1 MSTQAQINAN
11 QANSQKSTGPSSNIG
26 KETSS
31 RNRII
36 HGLSDPENVL
46 FLLGFEDDAKFEAL
60 KIALTEEHQPQT
72 ETEHIL
78 VRRMWEAEWLRI
90 RAIFFQTM
98 CLDPETG
105 FLREEKRF
113 ALFLRYQTTHERAF
127 YKALNELQKLRNEKR
142 NREIGFESQ
151 KRSAETHEI
160 KKECHN
166 LKKQEFEL
174 KKQRAAQPVQP
185 KKGKKQA
192 AASAPSSETNSGPV
206 EMAA

>member
-1 MSTQAQINAN
+1 
-11 QANSQKSTGPSSNIG
+11 
-26 KETSS
+26 
-31 RNRII
+31 
-36 HGLSDPENVL
+36 
-46 FLLGFEDDAKFEAL
+46 
-60 KIALTEEHQPQT
+60 
-72 ETEHIL
+72 
-78 VRRMWEAEWLRI
+78 MWEAEWLRI

-151 KRSAETHEI
+151 KRSAEVHEI
-160 KKECHN
+160 KKEAHN
-166 LKKQEFEL
+166 L

-185 KKGKKQA
+185 KKGEKQA
-192 AASAPSSETNSGPV
+192 APSAPSSETTSEPL

>member
-1 MSTQAQINAN
+1 MSTQAQILAN

-36 HGLSDPENVL
+36 HGLSDPENAL
-46 FLLGFEDDAKFEAL
+46 FLLGFEDEL
-60 KIALTEEHQPQT
+60 EIRSSQRPHSPEEHQPQT

-185 KKGKKQA
+185 KKGKKQLRPPLQ
-192 AASAPSSETNSGPV
+192 APKPTRGL
-206 EMAA
+206 

>member
-1 MSTQAQINAN
+1 MSTQAQILAN
-11 QANSQKSTGPSSNIG
+11 QANSQKSTGPSSNLG

-60 KIALTEEHQPQT
+60 KIALTEEHHPQT

-78 VRRMWEAEWLRI
+78 VRRMWESEWLRI

-98 CLDPETG
+98 CLDPESG

-127 YKALNELQKLRNEKR
+127 YKALNELQKLRNEKTK
-142 NREIGFESQ
+142 EQIGFESQ

-160 KKECHN
+160 KKETHN

-185 KKGKKQA
+185 KKGEKQP
-192 AASAPSSETNSGPV
+192 AASAPNSETTSEPL